1 MVHWVLPMLKKTG
14 TDYGIVS
21 LSENGSPAAV
31 LGGENIA
38 IIKGKNAE
46 GSLVFFELLYGK

>member
-1 MVHWVLPMLKKTG
+1 MMQNGPWVLLMLKEAG

-31 LGGENIA
+31 LGERI
-38 IIKGKNAE
+38 
-46 GSLVFFELLYGK
+46 